1 MNFIKDNREMAVVV
15 LVIVGLFTMA
25 ASVGVGIRG
34 SQAWVYS
41 TLSFANSTHALIASF
56 IK

>member
-1 MNFIKDNREMAVVV
+1 MNFIKDNREMAVVA
-15 LVIVGLFTMA
+15 LVIVGLFIMA
-25 ASVGVGIRG
+25 AGVGVGVRG
-34 SQAWVYS
+34 SRAWAYS